1 MEIIIL
7 SIIAGSGL
15 TFTLCK
21 IFPLKKM
28 LHYDYLFDT
37 FFTIVLPMLLM
48 GSMQG
53 MMIAILSGITLS
65 IELWILK
72 KIVGSEPLR
81 ELKTE
86 QA

>member
-1 MEIIIL
+1 
-7 SIIAGSGL
+7 
-15 TFTLCK
+15 
-21 IFPLKKM
+21 M
-28 LHYDYLFDT
+28 LHYDYLFDA
-37 FFTIVLPMLLM
+37 FFTLVLPMLLM

-81 ELKTE
+81 EL
-86 QA
+86 